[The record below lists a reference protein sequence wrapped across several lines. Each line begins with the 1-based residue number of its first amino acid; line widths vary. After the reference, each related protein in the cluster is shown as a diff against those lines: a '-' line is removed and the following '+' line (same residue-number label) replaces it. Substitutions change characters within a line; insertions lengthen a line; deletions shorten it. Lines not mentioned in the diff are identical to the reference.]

1 MKATKNQQEK
11 ISDAEKKKTV
21 TTVMKKNDDLKKDVV
36 KAKPDAVKDLR
47 DFFEDELKD
56 IY

>member
-21 TTVMKKNDDLKKDVV
+21 TTVKKKNDELKKNIV
-36 KAKPDAVKDLR
+36 KAKADAAKDLR
-47 DFFEDELKD
+47 YFFENELKN

>member
-11 ISDAEKKKTV
+11 ISDADKKNTV
-21 TTVMKKNDDLKKDVV
+21 TTVKKKNDELKKDVV
-36 KAKPDAVKDLR
+36 KAKPDAAKDLR
-47 DFFEDELKD
+47 DFFKEELKY